1 MPRRY
6 DAVVVGAG
14 PNGLAAAIRLAQEQL
29 SVLLVEANER
39 VGGGARSM
47 ELTLPGYVHDVCS
60 AIHPM
65 AAASPFF
72 RALDLEAFG
81 LEWIHPEIPLAHP
94 LGGARAAVLHRS
106 LDETAAALGAD
117 GPAYERM
124 MQPLRDDFD
133 ALADEI
139 LRPMLHVPKR
149 PLLMARFGLQALQ
162 PCTMLAGRRF
172 RDPEARALFGGLAAH
187 SLLSLDAPAS
197 SAIGLVLGAAGH
209 AVGWPMPRGGSQA
222 IADALA
228 AKFES
233 LGGEIETRRRVRRMD
248 ELPPSTLTL
257 FDLTPQQFLELAE
270 DRLVPRYRRRLERFR
285 YGPAV
290 FKVDYA
296 LKEPVPWMAEACTKA
311 GTVHLGGTLD
321 EMAASEGA
329 VAAGKI
335 PEAPFVLLAEHSRF
349 DDTRAPAGRHTLWA
363 YCHVPLGSTV
373 DMTSRLEDQ
382 IERFAPGFR
391 DCVEERHAM
400 NPADF
405 ERRNANLVGGDIN
418 GGTASL
424 PQMIARP
431 VLSANPYRTSIEGVY
446 LCSASTAPGGGVH
459 GMCGFRAA
467 EAALRDI
474 RKTSDIR
481 LPP

>member
-1 MPRRY
+1 MPLEY

-14 PNGLAAAIRLAQEQL
+14 PNGLAAAIRLAQAQL
-29 SVLLVEANER
+29 SVLLIEANEG

-47 ELTLPGYVHDVCS
+47 ELTRPGYVHDVCS

-65 AAASPFF
+65 AAGSPFF

-81 LEWIHPEIPLAHP
+81 LEWIHPEYPLAHP
-94 LGGARAAVLHRS
+94 LDDGTAAVLHRS
-106 LDETAAALGAD
+106 LDDTAAALGAD
-117 GPAYERM
+117 GVAYQRM
-124 MQPLRDDFD
+124 MRPLRDDFD

-139 LRPMLHVPKR
+139 LGPMLHLPKR

-162 PCTMLAGRRF
+162 PCTMLAARRF
-172 RDPEARALFGGLAAH
+172 STPEARALFGGLAAH

-233 LGGEIETRRRVRRMD
+233 LGGEIETERRIRRMD
-248 ELPPSTLTL
+248 ELPASKLTL
-257 FDLTPQQFLELAE
+257 LDITPRQLLQIAG
-270 DRLVPRYRRRLERFR
+270 DRLAPRYRRRLERYR

-296 LKEPVPWMAEACTKA
+296 LKEPVPWVAEACAKA

-321 EMAASEGA
+321 EMAAAEGA
-329 VAAGKI
+329 VSAGRI
-335 PEAPFVLLAEHSRF
+335 PASPFVLLAEHSRF
-349 DDTRAPAGRHTLWA
+349 DESRAPAGGHTLWA

-373 DMTSRLEDQ
+373 DMTSRIEDQ

-391 DCVEERHAM
+391 DCVEERHTM
-400 NPADF
+400 YPADF
-405 ERRNANLVGGDIN
+405 ERRNANIIGGDIN

-424 PQMIARP
+424 PQMLARP
-431 VLSANPYRTSIEGVY
+431 VLSANPYLTSIDGVY
-446 LCSASTAPGGGVH
+446 LCSASTPPGGGVH

-467 EAALRDI
+467 EAALRDLGSL
-474 RKTSDIR
+474 R
-481 LPP
+481 PPP